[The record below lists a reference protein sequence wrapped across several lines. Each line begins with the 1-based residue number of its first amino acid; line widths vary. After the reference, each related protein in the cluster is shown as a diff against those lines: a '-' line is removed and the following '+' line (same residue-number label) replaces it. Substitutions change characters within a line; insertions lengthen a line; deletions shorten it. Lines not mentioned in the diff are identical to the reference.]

1 MFGLRL
7 SIITFRGYDF
17 HECKR
22 HSPSPLT
29 LTGTLNP
36 WAIFL
41 LELWDEIGYSEADR
55 SEFKAINV
63 TEDGFTNDLL
73 TQHKMEAEKLSSK
86 LETMRHILEVR
97 QVVPFHRWREDWKIT
112 LTRNTSRG

>member
-1 MFGLRL
+1 MVTTSTSVNEIVLL
-7 SIITFRGYDF
+7 
-17 HECKR
+17 
-22 HSPSPLT
+22 SPLT
-29 LTGTLNP
+29 LTGSLNP

-63 TEDGFTNDLL
+63 NEDGFTNDLL
-73 TQHKMEAEKLSSK
+73 TQHKMEAEKLSAK

-97 QVVPFHRWREDWKIT
+97 QVVPFIVGGKIGEPHRRTIDRK
-112 LTRNTSRG
+112 SVV